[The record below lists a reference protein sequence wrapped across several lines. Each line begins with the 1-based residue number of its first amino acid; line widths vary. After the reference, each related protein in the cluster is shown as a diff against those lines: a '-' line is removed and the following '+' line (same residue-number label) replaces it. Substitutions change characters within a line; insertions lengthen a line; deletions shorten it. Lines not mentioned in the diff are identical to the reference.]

1 VSLHADAGTLT
12 IELAAE
18 ALDAAKLSH
27 PRDRIAALDGEVA
40 VEVGHISARI
50 PYTARSSQG

>member
-18 ALDAAKLSH
+18 VVDGAKLSH
-27 PRDRIAALDGEVA
+27 PRDRIAALDGELAVA
-40 VEVGHISARI
+40 GGHVRTRI
-50 PYTARSSQG
+50 PYTARNP